1 MPFSLKQSPP
11 PSEQQQPENADRRCP
26 KHECRW
32 ITRDKRNVRLYDCQ
46 NRAEIPCPASDYPWT
61 QPSTGHIIPALSMDN
76 WKKRQQDDPL
86 PFTERITDRP
96 FLKPYPRPK
105 TPPRMRQHVRLGS
118 GTGIESSPVRPLRDT
133 DHDLLADGSISSS
146 EDVDEVVE
154 EDPLNKV
161 KLTRRKTR
169 QGTCFAEGGDDIED
183 AQPEEPEEKR
193 MRREPANA
201 GDLKYFPEDCFQD
214 GDGKWWKHVSGE

>member
-76 WKKRQQDDPL
+76 WKKRQQD
-86 PFTERITDRP
+86 
-96 FLKPYPRPK
+96 
-105 TPPRMRQHVRLGS
+105 
-118 GTGIESSPVRPLRDT
+118 